1 MLELKKPG
9 LYIANG
15 KNISV
20 LVRIA
25 GTAPCLVA
33 VRGILL
39 NDMQKDGTIT
49 VLEKDSLELQD
60 IVANPKSYVFDYPS
74 VSEAVKNALGLEA
87 TERTKIEYTEQEFN
101 DFIQAYKNNRK
112 MFPEDYI
119 VKTQVVFINKGF
131 SKSQADM
138 ILAQIETRLRL
149 HGEL

>member
-39 NDMQKDGTIT
+39 NDMQRDGTIT

-74 VSEAVKNALGLEA
+74 VSEAVKNALALVEKKEPEHRIIFLQAWNEWGEGNYIEPDL
-87 TERTKIEYTEQEFN
+87 KFGIEYLDVLKEE
-101 DFIQAYKNNRK
+101 ILNN
-112 MFPEDYI
+112 
-119 VKTQVVFINKGF
+119 N
-131 SKSQADM
+131 
-138 ILAQIETRLRL
+138 
-149 HGEL
+149 

>member
-1 MLELKKPG
+1 MLELKKSG

-33 VRGILL
+33 V
-39 NDMQKDGTIT
+39 NGTIT

-112 MFPEDYI
+112 MFP
-119 VKTQVVFINKGF
+119 VVFINKGF

-138 ILAQIETRLRL
+138 IIAQIETRLRL
-149 HGEL
+149 QGEL

>member
-60 IVANPKSYVFDYPS
+60 IVANPKSYVVDYPS

-138 ILAQIETRLRL
+138 IIAQIETRLRL
-149 HGEL
+149 QGEL

>member
-39 NDMQKDGTIT
+39 NDMQRDGTIT
-49 VLEKDSLELQD
+49 VLEKTVL
-60 IVANPKSYVFDYPS
+60 N
-74 VSEAVKNALGLEA
+74 
-87 TERTKIEYTEQEFN
+87 
-101 DFIQAYKNNRK
+101 YK
-112 MFPEDYI
+112 
-119 VKTQVVFINKGF
+119 T
-131 SKSQADM
+131 S
-138 ILAQIETRLRL
+138 
-149 HGEL
+149 